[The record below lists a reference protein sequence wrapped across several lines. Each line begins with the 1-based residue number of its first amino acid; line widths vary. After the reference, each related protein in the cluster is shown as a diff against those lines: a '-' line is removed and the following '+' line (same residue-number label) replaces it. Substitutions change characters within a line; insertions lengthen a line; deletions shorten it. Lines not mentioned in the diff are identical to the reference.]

1 MTSKISTLLVAAVT
15 APAIAAVAAM
25 VSAQESPPTD
35 VTGAVLTCANGAQVQ
50 ERFRMDGD
58 NWEITGVM
66 TSGPDVSIT
75 VAGPTGDVTV
85 VPTVNLEVGAGVEA
99 GGVVMMTGT
108 TVAATG
114 EMVATTLVDAC
125 GAAGLQ
131 PSPEATDE
139 PTAPED
145 GAVADVDDDDEAKDG
160 AECNGGPVNSG
171 ELRAKIK
178 NGKAHIQRGT
188 VTSADGGTIT
198 VETPEGPVT
207 VIIDGETKVRGDTES
222 AAEVR
227 VRGDIDDGVV
237 QAEDVRVLCA
247 DAGDQQAG
255 DDVDDG
261 ADEGDEG
268 DEDEDEAG
276 DDDGDEGGKEDDEG
290 EDGEDD

>member
-1 MTSKISTLLVAAVT
+1 MTSKISTLLVVAIT
-15 APAIAAVAAM
+15 APAIAAVAAI

-66 TSGPDVSIT
+66 TSGPEISIT
-75 VAGPTGDVTV
+75 VAGPSGDVTV
-85 VPTVNLEVGAGVEA
+85 VPTVNLEVGN
-99 GGVVMMTGT
+99 GVVAGQPVTMRGT

-114 EMVATTLVDAC
+114 EMVATSLVDAC
-125 GAAGLQ
+125 GAAGVQ
-131 PSPEATDE
+131 PSPEATAE
-139 PTAPED
+139 PTAPDE
-145 GAVADVDDDDEAKDG
+145 GAVSDVDDDDEAKEG
-160 AECNGGPVNSG
+160 VACNGGPGNSG

-188 VTSADGGTIT
+188 VISADGGTI
-198 VETPEGPVT
+198 VVQTPEGALT
-207 VIIDGETKVRGDTES
+207 VVIDGETKVRGDTES

-247 DAGDQQAG
+247 DAGNEQAG
-255 DDVDDG
+255 DDDG
-261 ADEGDEG
+261 ADEDDEG
-268 DEDEDEAG
+268 GDDEDEAG

-290 EDGEDD
+290 EGGEND